1 MRRVMF
7 DARVLALWNAV
18 VDVWFAWVS
27 GQLGELLFHAAGL
40 AAMLWGARFK
50 CGLNCVIFM

>member
-27 GQLGELLFHAAGL
+27 GQLGRLENYYFMQLVLLLCYGGHGSS
-40 AAMLWGARFK
+40 
-50 CGLNCVIFM
+50 VD